1 MSNITNRVQ
10 GGQGLLNIYCNDIKK
25 YMNLYDETNDDW
37 FAELAEESASK
48 VLKLF
53 DYDTT
58 EATRVLLMNG
68 ICWDYDY

>member
-25 YMNLYDETNDDW
+25 YMNLYDETNNDW

-48 VLKLF
+48 ILKLF
-53 DYDTT
+53 DYNETEDTS
-58 EATRVLLMNG
+58 RL
-68 ICWDYDY
+68 C